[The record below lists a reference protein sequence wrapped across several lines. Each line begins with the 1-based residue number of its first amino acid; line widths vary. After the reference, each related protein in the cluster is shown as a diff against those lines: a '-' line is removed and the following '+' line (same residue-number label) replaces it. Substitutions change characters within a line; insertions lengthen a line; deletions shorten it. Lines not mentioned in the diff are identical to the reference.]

1 METIKEI
8 LISAALTVVLI
19 AIGILIAELLIIV
32 AGV

>member
-1 METIKEI
+1 MGTIKEI